1 MGVDCGLRNWAE
13 LVLDPLVAR
22 HLKALNETLLEQNLL
37 RLIEPFSRVEIGHI
51 ADLIGLPLPRV
62 EIKYGHRC
70 ARASLVAGLRTFPTP
85 CLWRCRVR
93 ACACVYVDMSV
104 RVCSLTRHMTCCPI
118 AQAIANDSGQE
129 VQRHTGPGQGSLSHF
144 RQRQL

>member
-70 ARASLVAGLRTFPTP
+70 ARVSLVAGLHSRP
-85 CLWRCRVR
+85 R
-93 ACACVYVDMSV
+93 ACGAVACGRA
-104 RVCSLTRHMTCCPI
+104 RVCMWICLYVCARALVT
-118 AQAIANDSGQE
+118 
-129 VQRHTGPGQGSLSHF
+129 
-144 RQRQL
+144 